1 MPARV
6 YRSRHC
12 DLYGVWY
19 SVAICDGY
27 DGYESTC
34 HVGTRVRRPH
44 FVPQVRLCVET
55 VCVCVCVRACVRV
68 CVCVCACV
76 RVCVYALAPP
86 THPPATVDRSLKR

>member
-1 MPARV
+1 MPALV

-12 DLYGVWY
+12 DLYGVLY

-55 VCVCVCVRACVRV
+55 VCVCVCVCVR
-68 CVCVCACV
+68 ACV

>member
-1 MPARV
+1 MPARG

-12 DLYGVWY
+12 DLYGVLY

-55 VCVCVCVRACVRV
+55 VCVCVCVCVR
-68 CVCVCACV
+68 ACV

>member
-12 DLYGVWY
+12 DFYGILY
-19 SVAICDGY
+19 SVSICDGY

-55 VCVCVCVRACVRV
+55 VCVCVCVCVR
-68 CVCVCACV
+68 ACV